1 MAEEKRKDPIVKG
14 SVKVKSESAAGKL
27 AKLFL
32 TSDFQSVKRWIIED
46 KLVPGAKNL
55 LLDSL
60 AMILTGDS
68 RYHSSSGRT
77 DYSRSS
83 VSSVDNRNDVK
94 RQMSRGRSNYRDLIF
109 ETRDD
114 AERVVAEMIDT
125 VEKYD
130 RVSILDLYDYANMA
144 SQSNPNDDYYGWRR
158 LPLNARDYVVAGSK
172 GYELRLPAEVVL

>member
-1 MAEEKRKDPIVKG
+1 MADEKRKDPVVKG
-14 SVKVKSESAAGKL
+14 SVKVKKESAVGKL
-27 AKLFL
+27 AKLFVS
-32 TSDFQSVKRWIIED
+32 SDFQSVKRWVIED

-55 LLDSL
+55 FLDTM
-60 AMILTGDS
+60 AMILTGNS
-68 RYHSSSGRT
+68 RYSGSSKT
-77 DYSRSS
+77 DYAKAS
-83 VSSVDNRNDVK
+83 VSTESRTEVK
-94 RQMSRGRSNYRDLIF
+94 RQMARGRSNYRDLIF

-158 LPLNARDYVVAGSK
+158 LPLNARDYVIAGPN